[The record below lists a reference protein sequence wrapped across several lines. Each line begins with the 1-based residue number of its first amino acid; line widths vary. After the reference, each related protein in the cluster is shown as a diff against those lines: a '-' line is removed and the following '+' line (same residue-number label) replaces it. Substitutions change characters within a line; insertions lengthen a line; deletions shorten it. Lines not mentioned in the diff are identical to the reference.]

1 MTILPNNNQPLV
13 CDMTAIPAADREDHI
28 LEATQIFQSAQTIRE
43 LPNGYALQL
52 PNEGDMWM
60 ALARFVESERKC
72 CPFFHFVIEA
82 EPNAGP
88 FHLQL
93 TGGEGVKELLQASL
107 SDQLGPE
114 IRKQLIQ
121 TGGDTHLDEVIEQN
135 MPRVGEALKKAAPV
149 E

>member
-1 MTILPNNNQPLV
+1 MNTLPAEAQPLV

-28 LEATQIFQSAQTIRE
+28 LEATQIFQSAQIIQE
-43 LPNGYALQL
+43 LPNGYALQI
-52 PNEGDMWM
+52 PNQGDMWM

-72 CPFFHFVIEA
+72 CPFFNFVIEA

-88 FHLQL
+88 LHLRL

-107 SDQLGPE
+107 SEQLGSE
-114 IRKQLIQ
+114 IRQQLIH
-121 TGGDTHLDEVIEQN
+121 TGGDAHLDVVIEQN
-135 MPRVGEALKKAAPV
+135 MPKVGEVLKKAVPV